1 MASSSGPQPASRGA
15 GRQPPPYLEFC
26 FSVLVFRP
34 WVSMIGGQ
42 CLLLLQ
48 VVRTTCSSKNKCAS
62 LDQQSASKPVSV
74 LSLIWTKFPKFYDY
88 IYSIYNYIVLVS
100 RYCLAT
106 QATSPSQVTFTCFV
120 VFLSG

>member
-1 MASSSGPQPASRGA
+1 
-15 GRQPPPYLEFC
+15 
-26 FSVLVFRP
+26 
-34 WVSMIGGQ
+34 MIGGQ

-74 LSLIWTKFPKFYDY
+74 LFFEIDIFPKLYDY
-88 IYSIYNYIVLVS
+88 IYIIYNYIVLVS

-106 QATSPSQVTFTCFV
+106 QATSPGQVTFTCFSCV
-120 VFLSG
+120 SFR